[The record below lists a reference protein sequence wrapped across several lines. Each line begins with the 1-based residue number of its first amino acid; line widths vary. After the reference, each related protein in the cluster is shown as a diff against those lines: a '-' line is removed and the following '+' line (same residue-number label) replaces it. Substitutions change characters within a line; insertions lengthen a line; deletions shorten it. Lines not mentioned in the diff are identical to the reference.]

1 MEIKCSQCGATLQYS
16 PGTEELVCEYCGNT
30 VHIGQVNAGGDCR
43 ADYIVPFQIER
54 ESAIVM
60 THGYMMQ
67 GVTTPDDLVKE
78 ARIEDVKLFY
88 YPAYNI
94 TGSYTT
100 HWTASFGYDR
110 QEQYREWNS
119 ISKKWE
125 MKTKTVTDWSP
136 ASGTVSGNFGYVSPA
151 TALVASTGFDVP
163 KEAGAAALEVAA
175 CTPLK
180 NATGFD
186 PHYQIGFTA
195 LPYTMSADDAW
206 DCHGS
211 SQLETTIGLKV
222 HQNRQGDRQKDWHWS
237 SKKDFD
243 ATKRVYVPVAQV
255 KFEYKGES
263 YYCYVNGDDM
273 QIVRGTDLPVDP
285 AKQNLENTAATAIK
299 LAGVPLYLG
308 AAAAIL
314 GFFLLDHPLNFTHVI
329 CAIVAA
335 LVYRFA
341 VKSFIN
347 SELKKVHDN
356 SDAIRRALLIQREVQ
371 DGRLSPDSEEAAQA
385 TTIPERVTHRI
396 STMAVPTIIAAVFV
410 VGLTLFASLQ
420 ARFSSPAGAPTS
432 TAAVQQSRSAET
444 PRRQPATEPSA
455 PAQAPAPT
463 ARQEVQDPF
472 VESLQMF
479 DLLILQSKISNDPN
493 VVAGVLNQIQSLAKP
508 PVGNPQEAA
517 RHMKKVEDLFAKQ
530 DFGNAA
536 ALLSELARISPAD
549 GVLRGN
555 LAYAY
560 YKIKM
565 YPEAIAQSAVALICN
580 PTHENGWKVLQ
591 AACRQQN
598 QARCV
603 ANSGLIIS
611 LLKGQ

>member
-1 MEIKCSQCGATLQYS
+1 MKKARLAAAAALLSLCLGAAAADDRAPQEKDMGAYLMVYHKDADHGLHMALSYDGYKFKALNGDKPVIAGDTIAEQKGIRDPHIFRGPDGAFYLSMTDLHVFARQKGLRDTEWQRDGKQFGWGNNRALVLMKSRDLINWSRANIRIDQLS
-16 PGTEELVCEYCGNT
+16 PQLAD
-30 VHIGQVNAGGDCR
+30 IGCAW
-43 ADYIVPFQIER
+43 A
-54 ESAIVM
+54 
-60 THGYMMQ
+60 
-67 GVTTPDDLVKE
+67 
-78 ARIEDVKLFY
+78 
-88 YPAYNI
+88 
-94 TGSYTT
+94 
-100 HWTASFGYDR
+100 
-110 QEQYREWNS
+110 
-119 ISKKWE
+119 
-125 MKTKTVTDWSP
+125 
-136 ASGTVSGNFGYVSPA
+136 PA
-151 TALVASTGFDVP
+151 TAYDYDKQKLMVF
-163 KEAGAAALEVAA
+163 
-175 CTPLK
+175 
-180 NATGFD
+180 
-186 PHYQIGFTA
+186 FTMRHR
-195 LPYTMSADDAW
+195 T
-206 DCHGS
+206 
-211 SQLETTIGLKV
+211 
-222 HQNRQGDRQKDWHWS
+222 QKC
-237 SKKDFD
+237 KL
-243 ATKRVYVPVAQV
+243 
-255 KFEYKGES
+255 

-273 QIVRGTDLPVDP
+273 NVVRGTDLPVDP

-444 PRRQPATEPSA
+444 PRRQPAAEPSA

-479 DLLILQSKISNDPN
+479 DLLILQSKISNDPS

>member
-1 MEIKCSQCGATLQYS
+1 MEIKCNQCGATLQYS
-16 PGTEELVCEYCGNT
+16 PGTESLVCEYCGNT
-30 VHIGQVNAGGDCR
+30 IRIGGEDAGAEFR
-43 ADYIVPFQIER
+43 ADYIVPFKLDQE
-54 ESAIVM
+54 AAVVM
-60 THGYMMQ
+60 THGFMTQ

-88 YPAYNI
+88 YPAWYI
-94 TGSYTT
+94 SGSYTT

-110 QEQYREWNS
+110 TEHYREWNS

-125 MKTKTVTDWSP
+125 TKSKTVTDWSP
-136 ASGTVSGNFGYVSPA
+136 ASGTVSSNFSFMSPA
-151 TALVASTGFDVP
+151 ARLSAEVGFDVPEGAAAAASEVASCTSTKNSTGFDP
-163 KEAGAAALEVAA
+163 
-175 CTPLK
+175 
-180 NATGFD
+180 N
-186 PHYQIGFTA
+186 YRIGFSSIPFV
-195 LPYTMSADDAW
+195 LDVNDAW
-206 DCHGS
+206 NAHGS
-211 SQLETTIGLKV
+211 SELQASIAFKV
-222 HQNRQGDRQKDWHWS
+222 HQNSQGDRQKDWNWNT
-237 SKKDFD
+237 KTDFNRER
-243 ATKRVYVPVAQV
+243 RVYVPIAQV

-356 SDAIRRALLIQREVQ
+356 SEAIRRALLIQREVQ

-420 ARFSSPAGAPTS
+420 ARFSSSAGAPTS

-444 PRRQPATEPSA
+444 PRRQPAAEPSA
-455 PAQAPAPT
+455 PAQAPAPA
-463 ARQEVQDPF
+463 ARQEAQDPF

-598 QARCV
+598 QAQCV